1 MVLIRNNKKLV
12 LILLDGMHYVATFKK
27 LEGLVEYLVKD
38 DYLTRQETALF
49 VSEMLLCTSH
59 SVKMGKY
66 EVLMYPSL
74 K

>member
-27 LEGLVEYLVKD
+27 LEGLVEYIVKD
-38 DYLTRQETALF
+38 DYLTTEETALF
-49 VSEMLLCTSH
+49 VSKILLNTSH
-59 SVKMGKY
+59 SLKMGKY
-66 EVLMYPSL
+66 EVLMYPSQ